1 MKRPETRGDI
11 LVVDDEENIRSLLK
25 LTLEEAGY
33 KVDSASNGLEAVQ
46 KMSERGFDLVLL
58 DIKMPGMDG
67 IQALC
72 KITIDW
78 PHTAVIILTVVADID
93 TATKAM
99 KLGAYDY
106 LTKPFRLDDV
116 LLAVQRATQR
126 KSSRVTGKQY
136 QHELERKIDEQA
148 GQLRQQL
155 AELLNALA
163 REHKLLYELEK
174 LQTSKGG
181 KARVSNLPQ
190 ELQKPMSSVEEFR
203 EALLR
208 FAKRVCGDKGKVSND
223 EASSSE
229 GGVPCS

>member
-1 MKRPETRGDI
+1 MKTPGTRGGI

-33 KVDSASNGLEAVQ
+33 EVDSASNGLEAVQ

-116 LLAVQRATQR
+116 LLAVQRAMQR
-126 KSSRVTGKQY
+126 KNSRVTVTREQY
-136 QHELERKIDEQA
+136 QLELQYKIEEQA

-155 AELLNALA
+155 TELLNALA
-163 REHKLLYELEK
+163 REHKLLY
-174 LQTSKGG
+174 
-181 KARVSNLPQ
+181 
-190 ELQKPMSSVEEFR
+190 
-203 EALLR
+203 
-208 FAKRVCGDKGKVSND
+208 
-223 EASSSE
+223 
-229 GGVPCS
+229 